1 MTDGTGSQ
9 PSAAA
14 RHGSAA
20 ASAARASV
28 SSHARHRMTSSEH
41 APWAPHFDASH
52 GPERAGTP
60 WRRDGGAPGVHHVDV
75 QALVGVGVPLT
86 LLMDLADPSGP
97 DSSAIYWG
105 EPAIGGESWIR

>member
-1 MTDGTGSQ
+1 
-9 PSAAA
+9 
-14 RHGSAA
+14 
-20 ASAARASV
+20 
-28 SSHARHRMTSSEH
+28 
-41 APWAPHFDASH
+41 
-52 GPERAGTP
+52 
-60 WRRDGGAPGVHHVDV
+60 VHHVDV